1 MHSHSVTQFRTQ
13 GMQGTEGKQGK
24 LCRQTRQ
31 TSSHMP
37 YNALQCLTMPYNA
50 LQCLTMPYT
59 KKHEYFEVLTPGPSP
74 SALRSPE
81 IQHDSTS

>member
-1 MHSHSVTQFRTQ
+1 MMHSHSVTQFRTQ

-37 YNALQCLTMPYNA
+37 YNALQCLTMPY
-50 LQCLTMPYT
+50 T
-59 KKHEYFEVLTPGPSP
+59 KKHEYFVVLTPGPSP

-81 IQHDSTS
+81 IQHDSTSY

>member
-50 LQCLTMPYT
+50 LQCLTQ